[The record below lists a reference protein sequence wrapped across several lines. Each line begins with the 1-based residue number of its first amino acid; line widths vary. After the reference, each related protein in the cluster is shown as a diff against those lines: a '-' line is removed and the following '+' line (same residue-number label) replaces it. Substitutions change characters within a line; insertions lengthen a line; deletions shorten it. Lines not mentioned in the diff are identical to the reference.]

1 LVYWFGGLLLYPKSV
16 VVRELESILPVEVMG
31 TIAIQGC
38 RFWYRRKGRISL
50 RVMRTILA
58 VVLVILSIWALITGT
73 VTKSFSPYML
83 SIVGTIILF
92 IGLSE
97 LKSKR
102 KKCDYLVCNISICTF
117 SFSLHFPPLTGAF
130 LQIGVKHP
138 FLVQLKK
145 QIN

>member
-1 LVYWFGGLLLYPKSV
+1 
-16 VVRELESILPVEVMG
+16 
-31 TIAIQGC
+31 
-38 RFWYRRKGRISL
+38 
-50 RVMRTILA
+50 MRTILA

-102 KKCDYLVCNISICTF
+102 KTNAIISFVI
-117 SFSLHFPPLTGAF
+117 SV
-130 LQIGVKHP
+130 GVLSVSAYI
-138 FLVQLKK
+138 FFD
-145 QIN
+145 